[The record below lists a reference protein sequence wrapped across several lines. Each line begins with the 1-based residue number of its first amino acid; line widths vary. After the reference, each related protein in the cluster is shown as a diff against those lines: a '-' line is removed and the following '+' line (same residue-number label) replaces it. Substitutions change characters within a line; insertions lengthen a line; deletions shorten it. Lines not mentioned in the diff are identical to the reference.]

1 LKGRLIIYF
10 KKPHLKDRWFWGD
23 RYLRSLLHF
32 FRKKNISSLERVFIN
47 LCKAL
52 KEKKISYIKNLPFSK
67 IKEEDKIIV
76 LGIGKNVLKGYN
88 KKNKIVA
95 GIGLMT
101 HPNEWRTIFEDYPLA
116 TYLQHSTW
124 TATIYNRWYGENTS
138 KIWPVGIDTYY
149 WKAEETAARKDIL
162 VYVKFLWDKEKN
174 TTEILQPILNLL
186 DDHQIDYK
194 LIAYGSYTI
203 KEYKKIL
210 TNSIGMIFLCEHESQ
225 GLAYQEALAM
235 DVPIFAWDQGFW
247 LDTNRFTWGE
257 KNPVPASS
265 IPYFDATCGEKFKDL
280 EEFNS
285 KLPRFIESI
294 KKGRY
299 EPRNYIL
306 KNLSLEKS
314 AERMLMI
321 LNEAYG

>member
-1 LKGRLIIYF
+1 MKGRLIIYF

-23 RYLRSLLHF
+23 RYLLSLVHF

-149 WKAEETAARKDIL
+149 WKAEETAVRKDIL

-194 LIAYGSYTI
+194 LIVYGSYTI